1 MAFGVVAMALLGLG
15 DGFGL
20 AEDAVDGG
28 EGLAVA
34 EGVEGFD
41 AAVSG
46 EKSAGFFDQAGLE
59 HGCGA
64 VIETVVEELARGIQ
78 ADTEEVKAG
87 EWIAS

>member
-28 EGLAVA
+28 EGLSVA

-41 AAVSG
+41 AAVLG
-46 EKSAGFFDQAGLE
+46 EEGAGFFDQAGLE
-59 HGCGA
+59 HDFGA
-64 VIETVVEELARGIQ
+64 MIEAVVEELARRVE

-87 EWIAS
+87 EWIAA